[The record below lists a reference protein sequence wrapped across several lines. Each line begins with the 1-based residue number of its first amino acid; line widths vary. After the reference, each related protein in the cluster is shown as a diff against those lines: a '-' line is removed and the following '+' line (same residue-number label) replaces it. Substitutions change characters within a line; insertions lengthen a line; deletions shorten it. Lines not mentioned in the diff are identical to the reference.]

1 MTASPVPCCE
11 EWKLFCPTS
20 TGTGTRPLATRWPHT
35 HTTHY
40 PLLSTQPYAGLGPH
54 YLPAVG
60 ASRCQSGASITLLP
74 RSVDPLTT
82 LPPSHVSEP
91 SASILRVRAAAARS
105 SPEVWKRKGA
115 PIWLIY
121 GAAQVRNGLASLNAA
136 IFLPTATGQQR
147 ARSRFARVKAHGK
160 HLHRRARLT
169 PSAFY
174 PDLECGRDSAPR
186 LPGQSRGLTSCSRHP
201 GLHGIHMQHVDRSS
215 WVLLVWGRQR
225 RRALCQHSTRSAMRI
240 RKHCIDKKSLLTLHM
255 YVCL

>member
-1 MTASPVPCCE
+1 M
-11 EWKLFCPTS
+11 
-20 TGTGTRPLATRWPHT
+20 
-35 HTTHY
+35 
-40 PLLSTQPYAGLGPH
+40 
-54 YLPAVG
+54 
-60 ASRCQSGASITLLP
+60 LP

-215 WVLLVWGRQR
+215 WSAASHVLPALHIACRGTRHAPHTGSVSDLHLNQKREQAKAAMNLSVASYLRADSHRGR
-225 RRALCQHSTRSAMRI
+225 
-240 RKHCIDKKSLLTLHM
+240 
-255 YVCL
+255 